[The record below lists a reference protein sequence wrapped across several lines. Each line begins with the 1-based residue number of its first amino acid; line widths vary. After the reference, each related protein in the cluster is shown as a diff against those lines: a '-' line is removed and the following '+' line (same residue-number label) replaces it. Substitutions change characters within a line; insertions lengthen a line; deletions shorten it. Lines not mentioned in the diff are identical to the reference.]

1 MGLTVQIG
9 ALLASLYLGAM
20 PPQTA
25 ESQPSVELCLNI
37 GSAPVRI
44 ECSDNGFLLSN
55 SASKSVVSLRL
66 GCVQVN
72 GDAILVHD
80 CRERVT
86 CDLPPAGSR
95 LDGSRQVL
103 MIGASHGFPDAC
115 STGRLAVVEVT
126 FADGSSWAAV
136 QHLPCEV
143 RPPN

>member
-1 MGLTVQIG
+1 MGLSASIG
-9 ALLASLYLGAM
+9 ALVASLCLGAM
-20 PPQTA
+20 PPQVA
-25 ESQPSVELCLNI
+25 ESPPSVELCLHI

-44 ECSDNGFLLSN
+44 ECGNNGFLLSN
-55 SASKSVVSLRL
+55 AAAKSVVSLRL

-80 CRERVT
+80 CRERVA
-86 CDLPPAGSR
+86 CDLPPADSR
-95 LDGSRQVL
+95 LDGSRRVL
-103 MIGASHGFPDAC
+103 MTGASHGFPDAC